1 MFNKIFSL
9 RIKTMSI
16 RDAIL
21 MLSIFHCEN
30 SQEILKLIGLQENPI
45 IFYQSYLELERRNM
59 LSILAFDSYAIKSLL
74 SDKYQ
79 EYFEPEYPL
88 FYKNR
93 YTSVKWD
100 ESRGNVKIYRYNNAI
115 DVAIDNNA
123 IRGVNLII

>member
-1 MFNKIFSL
+1 
-9 RIKTMSI
+9 MSI

-30 SQEILKLIGLQENPI
+30 SQEVLKLVGLQDNPI

-74 SDKYQ
+74 SDKYS

-93 YTSVKWD
+93 YPTRKWD
-100 ESRGNVKIYRYNNAI
+100 PNRGSVKIYRYNNAI
-115 DVAIDNNA
+115 DVALSNNA
-123 IRGVNLII
+123 LRGVNLILQHIVKH